1 MGLRFKILAA
11 FYLLVILYVYDQNS
25 GFAADITGIFLALTG
40 LLILCAIAL
49 WPNASRADRV
59 DRAVDG
65 ANWADRI
72 DMDRIADTRPRPER

>member
-25 GFAADITGIFLALTG
+25 GLAADITGIFLALTG
-40 LLILCAIAL
+40 LLILCGIAL

>member
-72 DMDRIADTRPRPER
+72 DMDRIAGTRPRPER

>member
-11 FYLLVILYVYDQNS
+11 LYIGVILYSTDKTAGTDASILNV
-25 GFAADITGIFLALTG
+25 FLALGG
-40 LLILCAIAL
+40 LLILSVLAL

-65 ANWADRI
+65 SSWADRI
-72 DMDRIADTRPRPER
+72 EIEQIAEKRGRQQN

>member
-25 GFAADITGIFLALTG
+25 GLAADITGIFLALTG

-72 DMDRIADTRPRPER
+72 DMDRIAGTRPRQER

>member
-25 GFAADITGIFLALTG
+25 GLAADITGIFLALTG

-72 DMDRIADTRPRPER
+72 DMDRIAGTRPRQEP